1 MKGFLTTMKKELPK
15 ISIVTACLNH
25 GEYLEDAILSVMQ
38 QEYPNFEHIVV
49 DGVSKDDTLDVLRRY
64 PHIRWISEP
73 DRGQSD
79 ALNKGFRMASGD
91 LVGWLNA
98 DEYYL
103 PGALAAV
110 AEVATEEPKA
120 DVYYGDYIFVDKDGR
135 LQKANTAHHFDYR
148 ILLYYGCFVCT
159 VTTFFRRE
167 VFEENLLLDE
177 EYRVVMDFEYF
188 VRLAAAG
195 KTFQYIDRLLG
206 AFRWQ
211 GTNASL
217 QLDKRRKERI
227 RVQKAWSALKAPET
241 VYDTLAKVYRAKR
254 VAVKMM
260 NGSYPKEW
268 RVLRQAPKMTL
279 WFRTEEAL
287 DTCRRLIQDVPP
299 QAMGASPHA

>member
-1 MKGFLTTMKKELPK
+1 MKKELPK

-25 GEYLEDAILSVMQ
+25 GEYLEDAILSVMHQ
-38 QEYPNFEHIVV
+38 GYPNFEHIVV
-49 DGVSKDDTLDVLRRY
+49 DGASKDNTLEVLKRY
-64 PHIRWISEP
+64 PHVHWISEP

-79 ALNKGFRMASGD
+79 ALNKGFRMATGD

-103 PGALAAV
+103 PGALDTLAKA
-110 AEVATEEPKA
+110 ATENPKV
-120 DVYYGDYIFVDKDGR
+120 DVFYADYIFVDKDGR
-135 LQKANTAHHFDYR
+135 LQKANTAHPFDYR

-177 EYRVVMDFEYF
+177 HYRVVMDFEYF
-188 VRLAAAG
+188 VRLAASG
-195 KTFQYIDRLLG
+195 KTFKYIDRLLG
-206 AFRWQ
+206 AFRWL

-217 QLDKRRKERI
+217 QLDKRREERI
-227 RVQKAWSALKAPET
+227 RVQKAWSALKAPEP
-241 VYDTLAKVYRAKR
+241 VYDTLAKIYQAKR
-254 VAVKMM
+254 VALKMM

-268 RVLRQAPKMTL
+268 KVFRQAPKTTL

-287 DTCRRLIQDVPP
+287 ETCRRLVEDLPL
-299 QAMGASPHA
+299 QALDASSHA